1 MHKNSISSQQSMTF
15 SFHRAGRY
23 TNDMTKANFVTSWA
37 RTSVLQMKWMIWIS
51 AFLIVNQGA
60 VGEEGQPMISQ
71 FHKTVK
77 RKKKNRKS
85 EHDL

>member
-37 RTSVLQMKWMIWIS
+37 RTSASGCANHPDFNLT
-51 AFLIVNQGA
+51 LIVTFVDPVPHAGGY
-60 VGEEGQPMISQ
+60 VRG
-71 FHKTVK
+71 
-77 RKKKNRKS
+77 R
-85 EHDL
+85 